1 MKISSTCKLHMAGAC
16 ISEISRKS
24 SSASTGGKIPPQEGR
39 QLKIYEL
46 CRTPRKLW
54 YLQSIFLPLP
64 KKIKT
69 FIDQSWSRN
78 LMFQNFLQIHNPY
91 PISSCG
97 PSFQCHLKLFRRAFL
112 SSRSSPGLTIQP
124 KRSSTRGESL
134 FFPFKSKNMSSETDW
149 RATCGELEACVYSPD

>member
-1 MKISSTCKLHMAGAC
+1 MKISPPCKLHMAGAC

-24 SSASTGGKIPPQEGR
+24 SSASTGGKIPPQEGS

-54 YLQSIFLPLP
+54 YLQSLFLPLP

-78 LMFQNFLQIHNPY
+78 LMFQKFLQIHNPY

-124 KRSSTRGESL
+124 KRSLTRGESL
-134 FFPFKSKNMSSETDW
+134 FVPFKLKNISSKTDW
-149 RATCGELEACVYSPD
+149 RATCGELESCVYSPD